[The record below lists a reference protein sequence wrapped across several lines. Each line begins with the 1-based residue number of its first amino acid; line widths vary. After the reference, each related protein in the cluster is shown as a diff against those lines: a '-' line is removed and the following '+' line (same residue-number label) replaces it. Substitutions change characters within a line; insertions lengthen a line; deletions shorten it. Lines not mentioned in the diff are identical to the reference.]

1 MISFE
6 TFFLRMENVR
16 CSSFSY
22 YTSLFYLFT
31 SHLLSVQYWIVNGM
45 QLSPT
50 AETARYFPE
59 RKQGPN
65 VVEVKFTVRNDDVFL
80 SGWSDASSDTP
91 TVLPSRGVKVW
102 RPEFRVTTNKPVPP
116 LFAVLVQN
124 GGRVFTWINLV
135 NNKLLTMVP
144 GQDGKD
150 SRSVM
155 FDFVKAGGQKGA
167 RGFKAI
173 KRADMC
179 SLVVLEPVRFFRAV
193 SYEADIVCEYR
204 SCLAGSL
211 KSTMHQR
218 ISTLLLL
225 YQRIQRT
232 LVVQLHQPQI
242 TGRERT

>member
-1 MISFE
+1 MFDLLKVVLAHALAVISFE
-6 TFFLRMENVR
+6 TLLELMRNVNI
-16 CSSFSY
+16 SSDSTLTTYF
-22 YTSLFYLFT
+22 SLFLIAHLFVVVV
-31 SHLLSVQYWIVNGM
+31 LDLNGM

-167 RGFKAI
+167 RYTVHT
-173 KRADMC
+173 C
-179 SLVVLEPVRFFRAV
+179 LLVLSV
-193 SYEADIVCEYR
+193 
-204 SCLAGSL
+204 
-211 KSTMHQR
+211 TN
-218 ISTLLLL
+218 
-225 YQRIQRT
+225 
-232 LVVQLHQPQI
+232 
-242 TGRERT
+242 